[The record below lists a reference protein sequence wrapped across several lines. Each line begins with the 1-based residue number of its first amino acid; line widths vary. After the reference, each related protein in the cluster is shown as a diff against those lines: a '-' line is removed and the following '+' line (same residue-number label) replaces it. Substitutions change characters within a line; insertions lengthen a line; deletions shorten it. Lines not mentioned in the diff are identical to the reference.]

1 MASRSEI
8 GKLIGQAGVTG
19 VLDLTSLKLH
29 KIPEEVFELTQLE
42 TLHLHGNEISEIPKE
57 IGKLTQLRDLD
68 ISRNEIKEI
77 PIEIGA
83 LIRLKDLDL
92 SGNQIR
98 EIPKEI
104 GLLTRLETLY
114 LNENQINEIPKEI
127 GALKRLEI
135 LHLYENQISQ
145 IPKAISKLVQLND
158 LNLSLNNIRELSEEI
173 TQISQLKSLHL
184 SSNQIQE
191 ISTKIS
197 NLIQLEVLSLSDNYI
212 RQIPK
217 KLTSLIYLKN
227 LYLNENNIDK
237 IPKEIGK
244 LTQIV
249 ELDLANNKIEEIPVE
264 MNALTQLEW
273 LDLSNNQIMRVNL
286 AFHSELS
293 LNIIYLHG
301 NPSLKLTPELLGP
314 TFSEVLNGQSPASPR
329 AILEYLAKVQQGSRP
344 LNEAKLIF
352 VGRGEAGKSSLVKR
366 LVHNTFD
373 EHEAKTE
380 GIQITDLTVNPQPN
394 ENTLLHIWDFGG
406 QEILHAT
413 HRLFLT
419 SRCVYVLVLDHRANT
434 EHQDAAYWL
443 DTISNFSRDARVIL
457 VLNKISSGVHNINTP
472 PLLERYPMIKAVLRT
487 DCAGDGI
494 GIQELRAEI
503 ERQVDQLENLRK
515 PFPESWFAIKD
526 GFSKRTYTGNYIR
539 FEDYQ
544 KLCAQ
549 AGETD
554 LEAQKALAEF
564 LHNLGIIVNFA
575 ENARLADNY
584 ILDPHWLT
592 AGIYKI
598 IHNIQ
603 IQAAGGWLHLTDLKS
618 ILPAT
623 DYPEHFHPYLIDLM
637 RHFELCFGSE
647 NDRVLIP
654 ELLSEI
660 EPDGIRALLLEPA
673 MRLNY
678 KYTTLPEGLIPR
690 FIVRSRAMHDDDLRW
705 RTGVVLQ
712 RGECRAV
719 IVRGEDKNRNQ
730 VHISVIGPD
739 QHARR
744 DLLASIRYDLDSIHN
759 DYRDLKPSESVPLP
773 ELEANEEV
781 VTLQRLKKE
790 EARGNKTYEHYS
802 EALDKHFEFDVQE
815 LLYGPDYRS
824 LIPNFR
830 KRGDSKGIKERL
842 ENPRIKVFL
851 SYSHE
856 DHELKEKLETHLKTL
871 AHRDLIDH
879 DHPWNDRRIMPG
891 EEWYPKIIEELERAE
906 IILLLISSDFI
917 ASNFCYKI
925 ELPVVM
931 KRHETNNAIVIPI
944 LLRDCVHTGHPFSKL
959 QGLPNTTKGKFEP
972 VTSWGNQDAALTNV
986 TQGLLKSINEIRKQR
1001 GLPPV

>member
-1 MASRSEI
+1 MALRFEISSRIEKAKETGELDLSLLALTEIPEKVFELSQLKSLKLSFNKISEVPREI
-8 GKLIGQAGVTG
+8 GKLVQLKILNFSYNLLFELPKEMSKLVQITH
-19 VLDLTSLKLH
+19 LDLSQNRFT
-29 KIPEEVFELTQLE
+29 
-42 TLHLHGNEISEIPKE
+42 EIPKE
-57 IGKLTQLRDLD
+57 IMKLTQIESLELYSNKICEIPNEIKNLQQLRILSIFDNSISYLPKELEKLTQLSTLA
-68 ISRNEIKEI
+68 ISGNRITEVPE
-77 PIEIGA
+77 EIG
-83 LIRLKDLDL
+83 
-92 SGNQIR
+92 
-98 EIPKEI
+98 
-104 GLLTRLETLY
+104 
-114 LNENQINEIPKEI
+114 
-127 GALKRLEI
+127 
-135 LHLYENQISQ
+135 
-145 IPKAISKLVQLND
+145 
-158 LNLSLNNIRELSEEI
+158 NIEVVILSE
-173 TQISQLKSLHL
+173 
-184 SSNQIQE
+184 
-191 ISTKIS
+191 
-197 NLIQLEVLSLSDNYI
+197 NLIS
-212 RQIPK
+212 
-217 KLTSLIYLKN
+217 
-227 LYLNENNIDK
+227 
-237 IPKEIGK
+237 
-244 LTQIV
+244 
-249 ELDLANNKIEEIPVE
+249 
-264 MNALTQLEW
+264 
-273 LDLSNNQIMRVNL
+273 RVNL
-286 AFHSELS
+286 IYHDGLS
-293 LNIIYLHG
+293 LKELYLHD
-301 NPSLKLTPELLGP
+301 NPALKLTPELLGP
-314 TFSEVLNGQSPASPR
+314 TLVEVYGKQKTPASPR

-380 GIQITDLTVNPQPN
+380 GIQITDWTVNPQPN

-434 EHQDAAYWL
+434 AHQDAAYWL

-457 VLNKISSGVHNINTP
+457 VLNKIASGSYDINTP

-494 GIQELRAEI
+494 GIQALRAEI
-503 ERQVDQLENLRK
+503 ERQVNELEDLRK

-539 FEDYQ
+539 FERYQ
-544 KLCAQ
+544 ELCAQ

-554 LEAQKALAEF
+554 VEAQKALAEF

-603 IQAAGGWLHLTDLKS
+603 IKAAGGWLHLTDLKS
-618 ILPAT
+618 ILPAA

-690 FIVRSRAMHDDDLRW
+690 FIVRSRAMHDHDLRW
-705 RTGVVLQ
+705 RTGVVLK

-739 QHARR
+739 QNARR

-773 ELEANEEV
+773 GLEANEEV
-781 VTLQRLKKE
+781 VTLQRLQFE
-790 EARGNKTYEHYS
+790 EARGKKTYEHYS
-802 EALDKHFEFDVQE
+802 EAQNKPFEFEVQE
-815 LLYGPDYRS
+815 LLYGPDYRTTS
-824 LIPNFR
+824 EIR
-830 KRGDSKGIKERL
+830 IRISERTAYTERL

-856 DHELKEKLETHLKTL
+856 DHELKEKLETHLKGL
-871 AHRDLIDH
+871 AYRDLIDH

-931 KRHETNNAIVIPI
+931 KKHEANNAIVIPI
-944 LLRDCVHTGHPFSKL
+944 LLRDCVHIGHPFSKL
-959 QGLPNTTKGKFEP
+959 QGLPNTAKGKFEP

-986 TQGLLKSINEIRKQR
+986 TEGLLKSINEIRKQR
-1001 GLPPV
+1001 GLLPV

>member
-1 MASRSEI
+1 MASRSTI
-8 GKLIGQAGVTG
+8 SKRIKAAITTG
-19 VLDLTSLKLH
+19 ALDLSDLSLTE
-29 KIPEEVFELTQLE
+29 IPIQVFELTQLE
-42 TLHLHGNEISEIPKE
+42 LLDLSSNQIGEIPKEIGVFAKIKNLNLSYNHISEIPKE
-57 IGKLTQLRDLD
+57 IGKLRELKVLHLSVNL
-68 ISRNEIKEI
+68 IS
-77 PIEIGA
+77 
-83 LIRLKDLDL
+83 
-92 SGNQIR
+92 

-104 GLLTRLETLY
+104 GKLRELETLFFSR
-114 LNENQINEIPKEI
+114 NQIKEMPKEI
-127 GALKRLEI
+127 GRLKKLTIFGLFSNLFSEIPEEIGQLTQLE
-135 LHLYENQISQ
+135 Y
-145 IPKAISKLVQLND
+145 
-158 LNLSLNNIRELSEEI
+158 LNLSF
-173 TQISQLKSLHL
+173 
-184 SSNQIQE
+184 
-191 ISTKIS
+191 
-197 NLIQLEVLSLSDNYI
+197 
-212 RQIPK
+212 
-217 KLTSLIYLKN
+217 
-227 LYLNENNIDK
+227 NEIDK
-237 IPKEIGK
+237 IPKEIGQ
-244 LTQIV
+244 LLQ
-249 ELDLANNKIEEIPVE
+249 LRSLHLFGNQIEEIPKE
-264 MNALTQLEW
+264 LEQLKQLVT
-273 LDLSNNQIMRVNL
+273 LDLSKNQIRRVNL
-286 AFHSELS
+286 TYHDDLS
-293 LNIIYLHG
+293 LTGLFLHD
-301 NPSLKLTPELLGP
+301 NPALKLPPEILGP
-314 TFSEVLNGQSPASPR
+314 SGEEVDEGETPASPR

-380 GIQITDLTVNPQPN
+380 GIQITDWTVNPQPN

-443 DTISNFSRDARVIL
+443 DTISNFSKDARVIL
-457 VLNKISSGVHNINTP
+457 VLNKITSGVHNINTP

-503 ERQVDQLENLRK
+503 ERQVDQLEDLRK

-603 IQAAGGWLHLTDLKS
+603 IKAAGGWLHLTDLKS

-705 RTGVVLQ
+705 RTGVVLK

-739 QHARR
+739 QNARR

-773 ELEANEEV
+773 GLEANEEV

-931 KRHETNNAIVIPI
+931 KRHEENNAIVIPI

-959 QGLPNTTKGKFEP
+959 QGLPNTAKGKFEP

-986 TQGLLKSINEIRKQR
+986 TQGLLKAINEIRKQR